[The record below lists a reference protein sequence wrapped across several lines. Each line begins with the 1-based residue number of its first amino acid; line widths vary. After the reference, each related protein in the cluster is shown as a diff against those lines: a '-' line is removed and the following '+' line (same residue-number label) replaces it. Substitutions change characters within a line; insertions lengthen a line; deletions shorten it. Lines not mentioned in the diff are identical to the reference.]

1 MQKQKEQPSVYQQ
14 WDYLHQHQEQQNG
27 MKKELIR
34 FPFSRTIKNFVV
46 TRNIEAN
53 LQASNWVFSKDRISL
68 ITGEMQVWIQSY
80 LALNLAGL
88 IVLDV
93 GAGEG
98 ETAKF
103 FLDHGAAKVVCIE
116 PCKKAYRYLARNASA
131 HPEIS
136 AINKRFSLSD
146 LYLPHDFLKCDIEGY
161 EEELLDA
168 DLFVPAVVEVHG
180 LQLRDK
186 FKRAGWRI
194 CNNNK
199 LTGYGCTSY
208 AYWMC

>member
-14 WDYLHQHQEQQNG
+14 WDYLHQHKAQQSG
-27 MKKELIR
+27 TKKGLMR
-34 FPFSRTIKNFVV
+34 FPFSRTIKNSVA

-68 ITGEMQVWIQSY
+68 IIGEMQVWIQSY

-88 IVLDV
+88 TVLDV

-116 PCKKAYRYLARNASA
+116 PCKKAYRYLARNSSV
-131 HPEIS
+131 HPEVL
-136 AINKRFSLSD
+136 AVNKRFSLSD
-146 LYLPHDFLKCDIEGY
+146 LCLPHDFLKCDIEGY

-168 DLFVPAVVEVHG
+168 DLSVPAVVEVHG

-186 FKRAGWRI
+186 FKRTGWRI
-194 CNNNK
+194 CNNNN
-199 LTGYGCTSY
+199 LNDYGCTSY